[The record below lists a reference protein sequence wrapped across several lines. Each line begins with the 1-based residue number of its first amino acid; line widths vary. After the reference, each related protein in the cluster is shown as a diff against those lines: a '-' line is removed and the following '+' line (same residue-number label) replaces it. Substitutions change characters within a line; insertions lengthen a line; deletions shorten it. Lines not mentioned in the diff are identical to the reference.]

1 MKTISTSLIALLI
14 VLGTSLELHAQK
26 PFTGKVI
33 YKISMEMEGIP
44 PEAKS
49 MLPTT
54 MVTYISDD
62 KVKTEISTAM
72 GTQSTILNMNEE
84 THVTLM
90 DIMGQKMAIKD
101 TYEELQKEMGDQPEY
116 SMDITGETKEIA
128 GYTAKKVVIKRIT
141 SDGEEKTE
149 GQAWFTDELNINPG
163 INFTNPFYRD
173 LDGLLLEYDMDAGNN
188 MKMQLMA
195 VEVSSQKLKKSL
207 FEIPSDYEIIT
218 REELGRKIGR

>member
-1 MKTISTSLIALLI
+1 MKTISISFIAFLII
-14 VLGTSLELHAQK
+14 LGTSLQLHAQK

-44 PEAKS
+44 PEAKA

-54 MVTYISDD
+54 MATYISDD
-62 KVKTEISTAM
+62 KVKTEIITAM

-116 SMDITGETKEIA
+116 RMDITGETKEIA
-128 GYTAKKVVIKRIT
+128 GYTAKKVLIKRIT
-141 SDGEEKTE
+141 NDGKEKVE
-149 GQAWFTDELNINPG
+149 GQAWFTDELNINRG
-163 INFTNPFYRD
+163 INFTNPMYKE

-195 VEVSSQKLKKSL
+195 VEVASQKLKKSV